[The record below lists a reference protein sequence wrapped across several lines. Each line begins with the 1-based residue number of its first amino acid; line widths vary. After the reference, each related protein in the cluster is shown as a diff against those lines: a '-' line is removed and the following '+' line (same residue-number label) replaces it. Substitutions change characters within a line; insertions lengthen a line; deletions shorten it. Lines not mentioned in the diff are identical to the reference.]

1 MTRSVRIRVEDKER
15 LDRLQRDLQAIRGR
29 RISQQELLS
38 WLVAL
43 AEGEKHRLGD
53 DPDRRMTEQ
62 EISVL
67 MRLPVRTG
75 IRTREEDI
83 DDDLARAAR

>member
-43 AEGEKHRLGD
+43 AEGVKHRLGD
-53 DPDRRMTEQ
+53 DPDRLMTEQ